1 MKKGLLV
8 LVAAGAFLMSC
19 GGGNEE
25 QAAKEYCDC
34 YAEIAKATEEMTNAA
49 SATDMLS
56 AAANMEQMAND
67 AKECEAKWK
76 EKYDGKINID
86 KFKEEV
92 KKQNETVYNLAEKSG
107 VF

>member
-1 MKKGLLV
+1 MKKGLLII
-8 LVAAGAFLMSC
+8 VAAGALLVSC
-19 GGGNEE
+19 GGGNEKE
-25 QAAKEYCDC
+25 AAKEYCDC
-34 YAEIAKATEEMTNAA
+34 YAEIAKATEEMSNAE

-76 EKYDGKINID
+76 EKYDGKID
-86 KFKEEV
+86 LEKFKEEV
-92 KKQNETVYNLAEKSG
+92 KNENETVYNLAEKSG